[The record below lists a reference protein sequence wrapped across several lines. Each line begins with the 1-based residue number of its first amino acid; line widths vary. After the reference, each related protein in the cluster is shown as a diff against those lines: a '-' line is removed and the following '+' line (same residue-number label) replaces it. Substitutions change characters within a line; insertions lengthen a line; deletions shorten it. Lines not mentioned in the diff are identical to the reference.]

1 MHVRKGDMVEVIA
14 GDDRG
19 TVGHRTTGRVLRVM
33 PKKGKVIVEG
43 IKQVYRHLRPS
54 QRNPQGGRL
63 QKESPVDASD
73 VLLWCDRCARG
84 VRIGRRT
91 NPDGSKERICRKCG
105 AGLGVIR
112 AAKT

>member
-1 MHVRKGDMVEVIA
+1 MHVRKGDIVEVIA

-19 TVGHRTTGRVLRVM
+19 TGGHRTSGRVLRVNS
-33 PKKGKVIVEG
+33 KKGKVIVEG

-84 VRIGRRT
+84 VRIGRRV
-91 NPDGSKERICRKCG
+91 NADGSKERVCRKCG
-105 AGLGVIR
+105 ASLGVIR
-112 AAKT
+112 GPKP